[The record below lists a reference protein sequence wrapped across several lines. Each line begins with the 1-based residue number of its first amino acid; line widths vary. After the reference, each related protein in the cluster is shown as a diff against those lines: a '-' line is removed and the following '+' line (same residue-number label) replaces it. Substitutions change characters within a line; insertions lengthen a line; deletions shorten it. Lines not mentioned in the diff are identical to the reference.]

1 MKLYVEASSSSAGT
15 RPLRLSSP
23 FHISLR
29 RSRQLSSQRG
39 LKIRY
44 YQRMAVYD
52 WPQSLNVGISSSG
65 DKTLAHDWDVLGT
78 SRCYSN
84 GVRKA
89 GRRTPVVARTELES
103 YTRFRAPLNL
113 GRMQPDATGRAF
125 LPPREDVE
133 GFSNDEAIAQQNTLG
148 NANSDIQNDDMVD
161 EAPAYVKKEDNDA
174 LVDEGMSPFRDYSDD
189 EDISPRGNS
198 IDEGLS
204 PFRDDSVDERKA
216 SPSRA

>member
-1 MKLYVEASSSSAGT
+1 MEGRLFRGLEEPRKVEGNLGVVGPCGINQRRKGTMKLYVEASSSSAGT

-133 GFSNDEAIAQQNTLG
+133 GFS
-148 NANSDIQNDDMVD
+148 
-161 EAPAYVKKEDNDA
+161 K
-174 LVDEGMSPFRDYSDD
+174 R
-189 EDISPRGNS
+189 
-198 IDEGLS
+198 
-204 PFRDDSVDERKA
+204 
-216 SPSRA
+216 